1 MKKILVIED
10 SHTAIKVIRRIINL
24 ESEFTGLY
32 ATNFAEAKK
41 IVDDNSGEIFA
52 ALADMNLPDA
62 PNGEV
67 VDFVLSKDI
76 PTVVLTGSADNEKRA
91 DLFSKGIVD
100 YVNKEGIFS
109 YRYAVRL
116 VDRIW
121 RNQSV
126 KVLVVDD
133 SDTSRR
139 YVALLLKLYRF
150 DVMTAIDGP
159 EAIDIVLANP
169 DIKMLITD
177 YNMPGMNGVEL
188 IQALRNKH
196 EKTDLVIIGLSGEGQ
211 LSAKFI
217 KNGASDFLSKPFN
230 REEFQCRVM
239 HNIEAFEHVEQI
251 RNTANRDYLTGA
263 YNRRYFFVNAEQ
275 IYKTAKAEQQNLAVA
290 VLDIDFFKRVNDNY
304 GHDVGDGVL
313 KYFSKILSQAFGQ
326 FLVARAGGE
335 EFFVLMPGLS
345 NAQACA
351 LVDVVRKGIAAEAVE
366 VGSETLPITFS
377 AGVSNEYGG
386 SLDEQIKIA
395 DTLLYAAK
403 EAGRNC
409 VVGDPIAD
417 SSLAMESQS
426 SSL

>member
-10 SHTAIKVIRRIINL
+10 SHTVLKVLRRIINL

-32 ATNFAEAKK
+32 ATNYAEAEK
-41 IVDDNSGEIFA
+41 IVEENGSQIFA

-67 VDFVLSKDI
+67 VDFVLSKGI
-76 PTVVLTGSADNEKRA
+76 PTIVLTGSADTEKRA
-91 DLFSKGIVD
+91 DLFRKGIVD
-100 YVNKEGIFS
+100 YVNKEGVFS

-139 YVALLLKLYRF
+139 HVASLLKLYRF
-150 DVMTAIDGP
+150 NVLTANDGAQGIDVI
-159 EAIDIVLANP
+159 LANP

-188 IQALRNKH
+188 IRMLRNKH

-251 RNTANRDYLTGA
+251 RNIANRDYLTGA
-263 YNRRYFFVNAEQ
+263 YNRRYFFVNAGQ
-275 IYKTAKAEQQNLAVA
+275 IYKSAKAEEQNLAVA
-290 VLDIDFFKRVNDNY
+290 VLDIDFFKLVNDNY

-313 KYFSKILSQAFGQ
+313 KYFTKILSQAFGK

-345 NAQACA
+345 NVQACA
-351 LVDVVRKGIAAEAVE
+351 LVDVVRKGMAAEAVE
-366 VGSETLPITFS
+366 VGNESLPITFS
-377 AGVSNEYGG
+377 AGVSNKYCG
-386 SLDEQIKIA
+386 SLDEQIKTA
-395 DTLLYAAK
+395 DTLLYEAK

-409 VVGDPIAD
+409 VMGDA
-417 SSLAMESQS
+417 SANSLMAVESQTS
-426 SSL
+426 